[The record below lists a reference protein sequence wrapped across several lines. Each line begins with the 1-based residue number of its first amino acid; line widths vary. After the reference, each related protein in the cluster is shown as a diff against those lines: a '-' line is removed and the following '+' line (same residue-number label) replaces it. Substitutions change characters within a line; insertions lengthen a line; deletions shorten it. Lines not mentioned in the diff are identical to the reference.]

1 MMIYIPSLTQ
11 AILLTE
17 VSHFENGLKAF
28 VSLNRDWFEGT
39 EQKSEVSVSEYQV
52 SKTSLY

>member
-17 VSHFENGLKAF
+17 VSHFENGLKAL

-39 EQKSEVSVSEYQV
+39 ELKSEVSVSEYQV